1 MKKRILLLGIA
12 ALLMVFALP
21 AVSQELHL
29 ALEQSALEK
38 LSAKEGALYIEW
50 GVYRNT

>member
-1 MKKRILLLGIA
+1 LLGIA

-29 ALEQSALEK
+29 VLEQSALEK